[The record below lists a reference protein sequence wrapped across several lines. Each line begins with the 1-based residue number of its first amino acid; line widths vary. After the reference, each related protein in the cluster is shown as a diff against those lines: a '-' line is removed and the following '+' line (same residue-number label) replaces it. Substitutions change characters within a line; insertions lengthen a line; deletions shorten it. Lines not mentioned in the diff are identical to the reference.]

1 MVSGFELMNGECKD
15 IDECLINPCIGGR
28 CTNLLGIENLQK
40 QNLKKKFEVLNW
52 NHFDYNCL
60 N

>member
-15 IDECLINPCIGGR
+15 IDECLINPCIGGK

-40 QNLKKKFEVLNW
+40 QNLKKKFEVLN
-52 NHFDYNCL
+52 
-60 N
+60 